1 MDQSDIEQLTA
12 IFAKLGYDISITKR
26 KTKEA
31 DEKKEETKEPIIPQ
45 KAKTDE
51 KKWKCIPYHNND
63 FKCVPIYM
71 PTPINDKK
79 CLCRLEKK
87 GIPTQCTGIRL
98 KGEKI
103 CTRHNKKMS
112 GWGFYDDDEPPE
124 RTSDG
129 KLISWNFATKRVAV
143 EKKDEPKKD
152 SGTTVMTAVKPKKD
166 VTMKDMFGSDS
177 DEEEDKKTPVKTLP
191 PSLMH
196 LHPSCLGSM
205 SDEEEKDKK
214 TPVKKM
220 TNSKHEELMKCLDE
234 KTSDEEDDESS
245 SDEEDEY
252 KSYGEDD
259 DLKLKN
265 IVIDGI
271 SYTYYSETKRLLNK
285 EHECVGRWNGKCVE
299 WDTEKCKKDH
309 IYHPD
314 YIRQTLIV
322 GY

>member
-1 MDQSDIEQLTA
+1 MTFSEEYSQQTRIIFNTSHHFSTQMDQSDIEQLTA

-26 KTKEA
+26 KTNEA

-71 PTPINDKK
+71 PTPVNDKK

-129 KLISWNFATKRVAV
+129 KLISWNFATKKVAV
-143 EKKDEPKKD
+143 EKKDEPEKE
-152 SGTTVMTAVKPKKD
+152 SGTTIITAVKTKKD
-166 VTMKDMFGSDS
+166 VPLSLDSMS
-177 DEEEDKKTPVKTLP
+177 DEEEDKQI
-191 PSLMH
+191 
-196 LHPSCLGSM
+196 
-205 SDEEEKDKK
+205 
-214 TPVKKM
+214 PVKKM
-220 TNSKHEELMKCLDE
+220 TNSKHDELMKSLE
-234 KTSDEEDDESS
+234 ESTDEEDVSS
-245 SDEEDEY
+245 SEDDDEY
-252 KSYGEDD
+252 NIYKKKD
-259 DLKLKN
+259 DLKLEDKT
-265 IVIDGI
+265 IDGVTY
-271 SYTYYSETKRLLNK
+271 SYYLETNRLTNLKN
-285 EHECVGRWNGKCVE
+285 EFVGIWNGRCIAFDSHQRK
-299 WDTEKCKKDH
+299 TDH
-309 IYHPD
+309 QYHPD
-314 YIRQTLIV
+314 YKPETLIV
-322 GY
+322 GQ

>member
-31 DEKKEETKEPIIPQ
+31 DEKKEETKEPIIPK

-51 KKWKCIPYHNND
+51 KKFKTTPYHNND

-79 CLCRLEKK
+79 CMCRLEKK

-129 KLISWNFATKRVAV
+129 KLISWKFTTKKVAV

-152 SGTTVMTAVKPKKD
+152 AGTNVMTAVKPKKD
-166 VTMKDMFGSDS
+166 
-177 DEEEDKKTPVKTLP
+177 
-191 PSLMH
+191 
-196 LHPSCLGSM
+196 
-205 SDEEEKDKK
+205 EEKEDKK

-220 TNSKHEELMKCLDE
+220 TNSKHEELMKCLNE

-245 SDEEDEY
+245 SDDDEY
-252 KSYGEDD
+252 NLYAKDD
-259 DLKLKN
+259 DLKIEDK
-265 IVIDGI
+265 VIDGI
-271 SYTYYSETKRLLNK
+271 TYVYYSDTKRLINK
-285 EHECVGRWNGKCVE
+285 EHEYVGRWNGKWVE
-299 WDTEKCKKDH
+299 WDTEKCKKEH
-309 IYHPD
+309 IYHSD
-314 YIRQTLIV
+314 YKCQTLIV
-322 GY
+322 G

>member
-129 KLISWNFATKRVAV
+129 KLISWNFATKKVAV
-143 EKKDEPKKD
+143 ETKDEPKKD

-177 DEEEDKKTPVKTLP
+177 EEE
-191 PSLMH
+191 
-196 LHPSCLGSM
+196 
-205 SDEEEKDKK
+205 DKK

-252 KSYGEDD
+252 KSYGKDD
-259 DLKLKN
+259 DLKIEGK
-265 IVIDGI
+265 VIDGI
-271 SYTYYSETKRLLNK
+271 TYIYYSETKRLLND
-285 EHECVGRWNGKCVE
+285 EHEYVGIWNGKWIE
-299 WDTEKCKKDH
+299 FASDQRKTGHLYHSGYKC
-309 IYHPD
+309 
-314 YIRQTLIV
+314 QTLIV
-322 GY
+322 G